1 MSDMSFPYFGIAFF
15 PEPVIRV
22 FFLKNASSGHEF
34 PGVQIKDL
42 AALAVPRDDHLRAD
56 VLVNVQPEVPPFYS
70 DIMLWKTQE

>member
-1 MSDMSFPYFGIAFF
+1 MSFPYFGIVFF
-15 PEPVIRV
+15 SGTGHPC

-56 VLVNVQPEVPPFYS
+56 VLVNVQPEVPPFHS
-70 DIMLWKTQE
+70 DIMLWNTQE

>member
-1 MSDMSFPYFGIAFF
+1 MSFPYFGIVFF
-15 PEPVIRV
+15 FRNRSSV

-56 VLVNVQPEVPPFYS
+56 VLVNVQPEVPPFHS
-70 DIMLWKTQE
+70 DIMLWNTQE